1 MTGADP
7 LTAGLSQEGDC
18 PPVSGGELPERALCC
33 AAAYRKGMSPRTTV
47 HALSPL
53 VSEADAVWAGRADGG
68 HGGRARVAP
77 VRKVLSLLRAE
88 LAEQPHSIEA
98 RWRLMRA
105 LYFAGEYAAS
115 SEPEAKSCFLEATH
129 VADDC
134 LAHLRMK
141 ATEDS
146 SRDLSRA
153 TPVELVPRFA
163 GDPEA
168 ASAFEWGGVA
178 WGMYALAEGMF
189 AAAREGVAGRIRD
202 YAEAVIRLAPALDDA
217 AGDRT
222 LGRLHHKTPSIPLI
236 TGWISKKDA
245 IRHLR
250 KAVATAQ
257 SSLVNRLFLAEALR
271 ELDPAGRDEAIAIAE
286 SVVDATPDPKW
297 LVEHERAPADAR
309 ALLKTWQ
316 PNRR

>member
-1 MTGADP
+1 
-7 LTAGLSQEGDC
+7 
-18 PPVSGGELPERALCC
+18 
-33 AAAYRKGMSPRTTV
+33 MSPRTTA
-47 HALSPL
+47 HAISPL
-53 VSEADAVWAGRADGG
+53 VAEADAAWAGRAEGQHGG
-68 HGGRARVAP
+68 HARATP

-88 LAEQPHSIEA
+88 LAEQPRSIEA

-105 LYFAGEYAAS
+105 LYFAGEYASTGAA
-115 SEPEAKSCFLEATH
+115 EAKGCFLEATR

-134 LAHLRMK
+134 FLQLRMK

-146 SRDLSRA
+146 SRDFSRA

-178 WGMYALAEGMF
+178 WGMYALAEGIF
-189 AAAREGVAGRIRD
+189 AAAREGAAARIRD
-202 YAEAVIRLAPALDDA
+202 CAEAVIRLAPAIDDA

-236 TGWISKKDA
+236 TGWISKKEA

-250 KAVATAQ
+250 KAAAVAP

-271 ELDPAGRDEAIAIAE
+271 DLDPSGQDEAIAIAE
-286 SVVDATPDPKW
+286 RVVDDVPDPKW
-297 LVEHERAPADAR
+297 LVEHEKARADAR
-309 ALLKTWQ
+309 ALLKSWKTS
-316 PNRR
+316 RG

>member
-1 MTGADP
+1 MR
-7 LTAGLSQEGDC
+7 Q
-18 PPVSGGELPERALCC
+18 
-33 AAAYRKGMSPRTTV
+33 KTTL
-47 HALSPL
+47 HDTSPL
-53 VSEADAVWAGRADGG
+53 VTEADAVWAGRAEGG

-88 LAEQPHSIEA
+88 LAEQPLSIEA

-105 LYFAGEYAAS
+105 LYFAGEYVS
-115 SEPEAKSCFLEATH
+115 SDATEVKACFLEATH

-134 LAHLRMK
+134 FTHLRMK
-141 ATEDS
+141 AMDGS
-146 SRDLSRA
+146 SRNLSRA
-153 TPVELVPRFA
+153 TPVELVPLLA

-202 YAEAVIRLAPALDDA
+202 YSEAVIRLAPALDDA
-217 AGDRT
+217 AGDRA

-236 TGWISKKDA
+236 TGWISKKEA

-250 KAVATAQ
+250 KSVAVAPT
-257 SSLVNRLFLAEALR
+257 SLVNRLFLAEALR
-271 ELDPAGRDEAIAIAE
+271 DLDSSGRDEAIAIAE
-286 SVVDATPDPKW
+286 GVVDGTPDSKW
-297 LVEHERAPADAR
+297 LVEHERARADAR
-309 ALLKTWQ
+309 ALLKTWRGS
-316 PNRR
+316 PRLG